1 MANINEIYREK
12 IEQQMRL
19 LLESVQEQNGSWEKE
34 KAALKA
40 RYKGQIRVSVSHWL
54 RILKNLCVFRR

>member
-40 RYKGQIRVSVSHWL
+40 RYKGQIRVSVSH
-54 RILKNLCVFRR
+54 